1 MAMIFMGVGNA
12 HLGVVKHDAAGN
24 VSSKTEPH
32 WEPEEAGGCVA
43 MGLLDPETMEPKEDS
58 VEFFGDWDA
67 AHYLARVL
75 ELLHPNRQINVP
87 DLPAMVR
94 AACKDGMDICHYC
107 HDCNCR
113 DCIVNEWKGDAG
125 GQ

>member
-1 MAMIFMGVGNA
+1 MAVIFMGVGNA
-12 HLGVVKHDAAGN
+12 HLGVIKKDAAGN
-24 VSSKTEPH
+24 VISKTEPH

-67 AHYLARVL
+67 AGYLARVL

-87 DLPAMVR
+87 DLATMIR
-94 AACKDGMDICHYC
+94 AAGKDGVDVCDYC
-107 HDCNCR
+107 QGHDCR
-113 DCIVNEWKGDAG
+113 DCIVNNWKCNAG
-125 GQ
+125 GK

>member
-1 MAMIFMGVGNA
+1 M
-12 HLGVVKHDAAGN
+12 
-24 VSSKTEPH
+24 
-32 WEPEEAGGCVA
+32 A